1 MVAPPVPTLLYF
13 YWYLHAFLT
22 NLEKCYTHI
31 YNVSIYMIHFAQS
44 SRRVHIFWEA
54 KWPAHRLHKA
64 LSYLTILIF
73 NHKESIYG
81 GGGWHIWF

>member
-31 YNVSIYMIHFAQS
+31 HTHIVIYICGGPSTVGIQLLDQFGRSKFVTLSEPFA
-44 SRRVHIFWEA
+44 A
-54 KWPAHRLHKA
+54 
-64 LSYLTILIF
+64 
-73 NHKESIYG
+73 G
-81 GGGWHIWF
+81 D